1 MLTMTPPAY
10 LDPDA
15 AARRA
20 LRQHKAFA
28 SGLLVLM
35 AVLVLVSYALPP
47 GWGADL
53 LQASAK
59 AGFVGGIAD
68 WFAVTALFRHPLG
81 LPIPHTAII
90 PMQKARLAGSLGR
103 FVATHVFTPSEVS
116 RLLGRLDLPA
126 IVARFLSDPVSA
138 RPAARALSE
147 MLPRLLA
154 SIEDGRARRTMAR
167 IVPRLVGGP
176 GAGRIV
182 ARALRSLVEGGRHQ
196 DALGFLLGE
205 IRKALDSKHDS
216 IHGFI
221 QEKVRA
227 SGGRLVG
234 WVLGAQ
240 VAERVLGV
248 LRDELERMG
257 PEGGSIR
264 IAFDEWVRSEIERM
278 ETDPERA
285 AEIGRAIRQVVAH
298 ETVQTWLWD
307 VWSRLR
313 VALEADARRPGGH
326 SLQVIEGA
334 LINLGTFLQQDEAA
348 RARLQAAAESV
359 ISGML
364 PSAQTQLSDF
374 IEHVVANWPAETIVE
389 KVELRVGKDLQFVRV
404 NGTLVGFVVGGGLY
418 LLLDAVFGR
427 VAS

>member
-1 MLTMTPPAY
+1 
-10 LDPDA
+10 
-15 AARRA
+15 
-20 LRQHKAFA
+20 
-28 SGLLVLM
+28 M
-35 AVLVLVSYALPP
+35 A
-47 GWGADL
+47 
-53 LQASAK
+53 
-59 AGFVGGIAD
+59 GI
-68 WFAVTALFRHPLG
+68 
-81 LPIPHTAII
+81 
-90 PMQKARLAGSLGR
+90 S
-103 FVATHVFTPSEVS
+103 
-116 RLLGRLDLPA
+116 
-126 IVARFLSDPVSA
+126 
-138 RPAARALSE
+138 
-147 MLPRLLA
+147 
-154 SIEDGRARRTMAR
+154 
-167 IVPRLVGGP
+167 
-176 GAGRIV
+176 V

-205 IRKALDSKHDS
+205 IRKALDSKHDA

-248 LRDELERMG
+248 LRDELERVG
-257 PEGGSIR
+257 PEGGNIR
-264 IAFDEWVRSEIERM
+264 LAFDEWVRAEIERM

-285 AEIGRAIRQVVAH
+285 AEIGRAIRRVVAH

-313 VALEADARRPGGH
+313 LAVEADARRPNGQA
-326 SLQVIEGA
+326 LQVIEGA
-334 LINLGTFLQQDEAA
+334 LTNLGAFLAQDETA

-389 KVELRVGKDLQFVRV
+389 KVELRVGKDLQYVRV

-418 LLLDAVFGR
+418 LLLDAIFGR